1 VSLPLFLVDTLP
13 DGDRF
18 VLDGPEGH
26 HAATVQRLRT
36 GEALLLGDGRGG
48 TVSAVVTAV
57 GRGQLELSLG
67 TRRYARRADPRL
79 VVVQAIAKGE
89 RGELAVQ
96 AMTEVGV
103 DVVVPWA
110 AARSVAQWPAG
121 ERGARARERWIAA
134 AREATKQAR
143 RCWLPEVTVAHSTPQ
158 VANRLAAAPLGLVL
172 HEAAARPL
180 TTVELSGGG
189 DITVVVGPEGGLD
202 EAELAEF
209 ERAGAVPVRLGEA
222 VLRTS
227 TAGVAALCVL
237 LTRLGRW

>member
-1 VSLPLFLVDTLP
+1 VSRPLFLVPALP
-13 DGDRF
+13 EGDRF
-18 VLDGPEGH
+18 VLDGSEGH

-36 GEALLLGDGRGG
+36 GETLLLGDGRGG
-48 TVSAVVTAV
+48 TASAVVTAV
-57 GRGQLELSLG
+57 GRGQLELRLG
-67 TRRYARRADPRL
+67 PRRYAQRPDPRL

-103 DVVVPWA
+103 DVVVPWS
-110 AARSVAQWPAG
+110 AARSMARWPAG
-121 ERGARARERWIAA
+121 ERGERARERWVAT

-143 RCWLPEVTVAHSTPQ
+143 RAFVPEVTLAQSTAQ
-158 VANRLAAAPLGLVL
+158 VAGRLAAAPLGLVL
-172 HEAAARPL
+172 HEDATRPL
-180 TTVELSGGG
+180 TTVELARGGE
-189 DITVVVGPEGGLD
+189 ITVVVGPEGGLD
-202 EAELAEF
+202 EAELAAF
-209 ERAGAVPVRLGEA
+209 ERAGALPVRLGEA